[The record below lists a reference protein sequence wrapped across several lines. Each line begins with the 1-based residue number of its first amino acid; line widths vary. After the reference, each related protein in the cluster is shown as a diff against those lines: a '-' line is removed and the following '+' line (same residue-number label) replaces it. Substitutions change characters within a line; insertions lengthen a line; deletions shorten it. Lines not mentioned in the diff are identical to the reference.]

1 MRYMIA
7 IFIAFMISGCAS
19 KKLDYEIKDVEFY
32 TPKWYKD
39 FNQTTLNELVDL
51 AMKNSEN
58 LNIAALNLEI
68 AMLNSNVASDGYIPS
83 LSGEIGANSSR
94 DIGINDEFS
103 SRFNSKFSLSYEL
116 DIFGKIYDNYKS
128 KEWLWS
134 ASRSTLEN
142 LRLTI
147 INQVANSYF
156 NILYL
161 NDSLRSLKQN
171 LDNAKMLDE
180 LVRVKFDNGKEE
192 FLAIKQS
199 SQNILKIQN
208 QIQSTQRS
216 LEQNYE
222 SLKNLTRS
230 DMRFDELSLS
240 EVGFVGIG
248 EFEISELSNRPDINE
263 AISNL
268 NASFYQYRLS
278 QKDLL
283 PSLSLGASLS
293 DDDSKFKNSFGFN
306 QLGGVVSFSLP
317 FLNYYKLKKHIK
329 ISELEFNKLKLSYE
343 QTLKNAINEALKYI
357 NFYQTDNITYKN
369 LIVMR
374 DDQAKIVEIYQS
386 KYNEGSAELKD
397 LIEAQNN
404 LISIQISL
412 INQKFEL
419 LNDEISYYKAIAK

>member
-1 MRYMIA
+1 M
-7 IFIAFMISGCAS
+7 
-19 KKLDYEIKDVEFY
+19 
-32 TPKWYKD
+32 
-39 FNQTTLNELVDL
+39 
-51 AMKNSEN
+51 
-58 LNIAALNLEI
+58 
-68 AMLNSNVASDGYIPS
+68 
-83 LSGEIGANSSR
+83 
-94 DIGINDEFS
+94 
-103 SRFNSKFSLSYEL
+103 
-116 DIFGKIYDNYKS
+116 
-128 KEWLWS
+128 
-134 ASRSTLEN
+134 
-142 LRLTI
+142 
-147 INQVANSYF
+147 
-156 NILYL
+156 
-161 NDSLRSLKQN
+161 RSLKQN

-240 EVGFVGIG
+240 EVEFVGIG

-293 DDDSKFKNSFGFN
+293 DDDSKFKNSFDFN